1 VGRRGFR
8 EDAIYFDYSGGCHAA
23 QHHRG
28 CLDCGAARCRWATGA
43 DGKRVRRKVFGRTR
57 QDVKD
62 KLDGLHSD
70 LDAGIRR
77 PGSRYPVATHSTR
90 TVAVIHNALERLCP
104 PQRSPIR
111 QFVPC
116 LTGVLSLTLDW
127 ALSLTLRHLEGD
139 VRCDSSDGGFMSG
152 VLGAP

>member
-1 VGRRGFR
+1 VKIVRGRARSQLLGFARGQARFR

-90 TVAVIHNALERLCP
+90 TVAVIHNALERAIRYAEANDSVR
-104 PQRSPIR
+104 RSE
-111 QFVPC
+111 
-116 LTGVLSLTLDW
+116 
-127 ALSLTLRHLEGD
+127 ALS
-139 VRCDSSDGGFMSG
+139 DSSYH
-152 VLGAP
+152 A